1 MMHRAVRTYLRKVA
15 KKLPYTGRQRSRYL
29 KDLRIEVQE
38 FAMQKPN
45 ITVPLLC
52 ERFGDADTIA
62 RRALDTFSSDELLK
76 KLKKGRTV
84 LGISLAT
91 AAALI
96 LGVYGYLFILIQ
108 QNANAVYTIEVR
120 IQDEPVEDFVESL
133 REQGWSDD
141 RIWHKLY
148 DNGLTTEQI
157 KQIMG
162 DGE

>member
-108 QNANAVYTIEVR
+108 QNATKQLTYTVTTRPATEDEILA
-120 IQDEPVEDFVESL
+120 IQKNMTGIDQEDNDKMEM
-133 REQGWSDD
+133 
-141 RIWHKLY
+141 KP
-148 DNGLTTEQI
+148 
-157 KQIMG
+157 
-162 DGE
+162 

>member
-1 MMHRAVRTYLRKVA
+1 MHRAVRTYLRKVA

-108 QNANAVYTIEVR
+108 QNATKQLTYTVTTRPATEDEILS
-120 IQDEPVEDFVESL
+120 IQKNMTGIDQEDNDKMEM
-133 REQGWSDD
+133 
-141 RIWHKLY
+141 KP
-148 DNGLTTEQI
+148 
-157 KQIMG
+157 
-162 DGE
+162 

>member
-1 MMHRAVRTYLRKVA
+1 MHRAVRTYLRKVA

-108 QNANAVYTIEVR
+108 QNATKQPTYTIT
-120 IQDEPVEDFVESL
+120 L
-133 REQGWSDD
+133 RDPTEEETIEMLRNMGWTEEAITDYLSQ
-141 RIWHKLY
+141 HK
-148 DNGLTTEQI
+148 GS
-157 KQIMG
+157 
-162 DGE
+162 

>member
-1 MMHRAVRTYLRKVA
+1 
-15 KKLPYTGRQRSRYL
+15 
-29 KDLRIEVQE
+29 
-38 FAMQKPN
+38 MQTPN

-108 QNANAVYTIEVR
+108 QNATKQLTYTVTTRPATEDEILS
-120 IQDEPVEDFVESL
+120 IQKNMTGIDQEDNDKMEM
-133 REQGWSDD
+133 
-141 RIWHKLY
+141 KP
-148 DNGLTTEQI
+148 
-157 KQIMG
+157 
-162 DGE
+162 

>member
-1 MMHRAVRTYLRKVA
+1 MHRAVRTYLRKVA

-45 ITVPLLC
+45 ITVPMLC

-108 QNANAVYTIEVR
+108 QNATKQLTYTVTTRPATEDEILA
-120 IQDEPVEDFVESL
+120 IQKNMTGIDQEDNDKMEM
-133 REQGWSDD
+133 
-141 RIWHKLY
+141 KP
-148 DNGLTTEQI
+148 
-157 KQIMG
+157 
-162 DGE
+162 

>member
-1 MMHRAVRTYLRKVA
+1 MHRAVRTYLRKVA

-108 QNANAVYTIEVR
+108 QNATKQLTYTVTTRPATEDEILA
-120 IQDEPVEDFVESL
+120 IQKNMTGIDQEDNDKMEM
-133 REQGWSDD
+133 
-141 RIWHKLY
+141 KP
-148 DNGLTTEQI
+148 
-157 KQIMG
+157 
-162 DGE
+162 